1 MRVVILGPPGAGKGT
16 QAEKLSKKLGISHL
30 SAGDLLRESVS
41 RGTSLGEKARSYM
54 VKGELV
60 PDSIILEVIGEEM
73 EKSRDGFILDGFPR
87 NINQA
92 KALDQYL
99 KKRGEKLDMVINLEV
114 RRGTIVERLTGRLI
128 CPECGKVYHVKSIP
142 PEMVCEECGAKLEQR
157 IDDNEHTIKNRIEV
171 YLKHTH
177 PLIDYYQRKGLLKSI
192 SGEGSPQEVFNRIL
206 KLL

>member
-16 QAEKLSKKLGISHL
+16 QAERLSRKLAISHL

-41 RGTSLGEKARSYM
+41 QGTSLGKKARAYM
-54 VKGELV
+54 LKGELV
-60 PDSIILEVIGEEM
+60 PDGIVLEIIGEKM
-73 EKSRDGFILDGFPR
+73 ERSRDGFILDGFPR
-87 NINQA
+87 NITQA

-114 RRGTIVERLTGRLI
+114 NRDTIVKRIAGRLI
-128 CPECGKVYHVKSIP
+128 CPECGKVYHIERIP
-142 PEMVCEECGAKLEQR
+142 PQMVCQECGAKLKQR
-157 IDDNEHTIKNRIEV
+157 KDDSQHTINNRIEV

-177 PLIDYYQRKGLLKSI
+177 PLIDYYREKGLLKSI
-192 SGEGSPQEVFNRIL
+192 SGEGSPQEVFDRIL

>member
-16 QAEKLSKKLGISHL
+16 QAEKLARKFAISHL

-41 RGTSLGEKARSYM
+41 RGTSLGEKARAYM

-60 PDSIILEVIGEEM
+60 PDWIILEIVGEKM
-73 EKSRDGFILDGFPR
+73 ERSKDGFILDGFPR
-87 NINQA
+87 NISQA

-99 KKRGEKLDMVINLEV
+99 KKRREKLSMVINLEV
-114 RRGTIVERLTGRLI
+114 NRDTIIKRLTGRLI
-128 CPECGKVYHVKSIP
+128 CSQCGKVYHIEKIP
-142 PEMVCEECGAKLEQR
+142 PQMVCQECGAKLKQR
-157 IDDNEHTIKNRIEV
+157 MDDSYHTINNRIEV

-177 PLIDYYQRKGLLKSI
+177 PLIVYYKKKGLLKSI
-192 SGEGSPQEVFNRIL
+192 SGEGSPQEVFHRIL